1 MSTRILT
8 MSRAG
13 REALDWEME
22 RRDEIFCLGE
32 DIFKFGG
39 IFGTMDGFGAK
50 YGPER
55 VISTPISE
63 TGFIGMAA
71 GAAMEGM
78 HPVID
83 LAYIDFIGVCYNVLL
98 NTASKA
104 HYMSGGAVKV
114 PMTLLIGTGGGY
126 NNAAQHSQCLHATV
140 AHIPGVKVVYP
151 SNAYDAKGMLHTA
164 LRDDNFTIFLT
175 HKATAGVGWMGTPI
189 KTTLAE
195 VPAEDYTVPFGKV
208 KIYRE
213 GSDVTLIGLGMSVHE
228 CLKAA
233 DALAADGI
241 SAQVVDLRSLV
252 PLDRDGIMEAVGKTG
267 RLVVT
272 DEDYLSYGVS
282 GEILA
287 TIFERDPS
295 ILKKPPIRVTM
306 PDIPIPFSRPLE
318 QAILP
323 LAGRIADAARKLMA

>member
-1 MSTRILT
+1 MSRILT
-8 MSRAG
+8 MARAG

-22 RRDEIFCLGE
+22 RRDEIFVLGE
-32 DIFKFGG
+32 DVYNFGG
-39 IFGTMDGFGAK
+39 IFGTADGFGAK

-55 VISTPISE
+55 VINTPISE

-71 GAAMEGM
+71 GAAMAGM

-98 NTASKA
+98 NTASKT
-104 HYMSGGAVKV
+104 HYMSAGQVKV
-114 PMTLLIGTGGGY
+114 PMTLMIGTGGGY

-151 SNAYDAKGMLHTA
+151 SNAYDAKGMMHAA
-164 LRDDNFTIFLT
+164 LRDPNFVIYLT
-175 HKATAGVGWMGTPI
+175 HKGTAGVGWMGTPL
-189 KTTLAE
+189 KTTLSE
-195 VPAEDYTVPFGKV
+195 VPEEPYTVPFGK
-208 KIYRE
+208 IAITRE

-233 DALAADGI
+233 DELAKDGI
-241 SAQVVDLRSLV
+241 SAQVVDLRSLA
-252 PLDRDGIMEAVGKTG
+252 PLDRDGIFAAVKKTG
-267 RLVVT
+267 RMIVT

-282 GEILA
+282 GEVIA
-287 TIFERDPS
+287 SVVERDPTVLRAAPVR
-295 ILKKPPIRVTM
+295 ICT
-306 PDIPIPFSRPLE
+306 PDIPIPFARPME

-323 LAGRIADAARKLMA
+323 LAAKIADAARKMVK

>member
-1 MSTRILT
+1 MSNRILT

-32 DIFKFGG
+32 DVYNFGG

-55 VISTPISE
+55 VINTPISE

-71 GAAMEGM
+71 GAAMAGM

-98 NTASKA
+98 NTASKT
-104 HYMSGGAVKV
+104 HYMSGGNVKV

-140 AHIPGVKVVYP
+140 AHIPGAKVVYP
-151 SNAYDAKGMLHTA
+151 SNAYDAKGMLHSA
-164 LRDDNFTIFLT
+164 LRDENFVIFLT
-175 HKATAGVGWMGTPI
+175 HKGTAGVGWMGTPI
-189 KTTLAE
+189 KTTMNE
-195 VPAEDYTVPFGKV
+195 VPVDDYTVPFGKV
-208 KIYRE
+208 AIPRD
-213 GSDVTLIGLGMSVHE
+213 GSDVSLVSLGMGVHE
-228 CLKAA
+228 SLKAA
-233 DALAADGI
+233 EELAKDGI

-252 PLDRDGIMEAVGKTG
+252 PLDREGLLSAVSKTG
-267 RLVVT
+267 RLVVV

-282 GEILA
+282 GEVIASIVEMDA
-287 TIFERDPS
+287 TV
-295 ILKKPPIRVTM
+295 LKKSPRRVCM
-306 PDIPIPFSRPLE
+306 PDIPIPYSRVME
-318 QAILP
+318 EAILP
-323 LAGRIADAARKLMA
+323 TAGRIADAARSLM

>member
-1 MSTRILT
+1 MSRILT
-8 MSRAG
+8 MARAG

-22 RRDEIFCLGE
+22 RRPEIVCLGE
-32 DIFKFGG
+32 DVFKMGG

-71 GAAMEGM
+71 GAAMAGM
-78 HPVID
+78 HPVVD

-98 NTASKA
+98 NCASKT

-164 LRDDNFTIFLT
+164 LRDDNFVIYLT
-175 HKATAGVGWMGTPI
+175 HKGTAGVGWMGPPI
-189 KTTLAE
+189 PTTLAE
-195 VPAEDYTVPFGKV
+195 VPEEPYTVPFGRVKV
-208 KIYRE
+208 YRE
-213 GSDVTLIGLGMSVHE
+213 GTDVTVTGLGMSVHE
-228 CLKAA
+228 ALKAA
-233 DALAADGI
+233 AELEKEGI
-241 SAQVVDLRSLV
+241 SVEVVDLRSLV
-252 PLDRDGIMEAVGKTG
+252 PLDREGIMESVAKTG

-282 GEILA
+282 GEVIA
-287 TIFERDPS
+287 TVAERDPGVF
-295 ILKKPPIRVTM
+295 KKPPVRVTM

-318 QAILP
+318 QAVLP
-323 LAGRIADAARKLMA
+323 LAGRIADAVRRLMS

>member
-1 MSTRILT
+1 MSARILT

-22 RRDEIFCLGE
+22 RRDDIFCLGE
-32 DIFKFGG
+32 DVYKFGG

-98 NTASKA
+98 NTASKT

-189 KTTLAE
+189 KTTLSE
-195 VPAEDYTVPFGKV
+195 VPLEDYTVPFGKV

-213 GSDVTLIGLGMSVHE
+213 GTDVTLIGLGMSVHE

-233 DALAADGI
+233 DDLAKDGI

-252 PLDRDGIMEAVGKTG
+252 PLDRDGIMAAVAQTG

-287 TIFERDPS
+287 TIFERDPT
-295 ILKKPPIRVTM
+295 ILKKPPIRVAM
-306 PDIPIPFSRPLE
+306 PDIPIPFSRPME
-318 QAILP
+318 QAVLP
-323 LAGRIADAARKLMA
+323 LAEKIAKQARKLMA

>member
-1 MSTRILT
+1 MSDRILT

-22 RRDEIFCLGE
+22 RRPEIFCMGE
-32 DIFKFGG
+32 DVFKFGG

-63 TGFIGMAA
+63 TGFIGMAV
-71 GAAMEGM
+71 GAAMAGM
-78 HPVID
+78 HPVVD

-98 NTASKA
+98 NTASKT

-140 AHIPGVKVVYP
+140 AHIPGAKVVYP

-164 LRDDNFTIFLT
+164 LRDENFVIFLT
-175 HKATAGVGWMGTPI
+175 HKGTAGVGWMGTPI
-189 KTTLAE
+189 RTTLSE
-195 VPAEDYTVPFGKV
+195 VPIEPYTVPFGKV
-208 KIYRE
+208 RICRA
-213 GSDVTLIGLGMSVHE
+213 GTDVTITGLGMSVHE
-228 CLKAA
+228 ALKAA
-233 DALAADGI
+233 DALEKDGI
-241 SAQVVDLRSLV
+241 SAEVVDLRSLS
-252 PLDRDGIMEAVGKTG
+252 PLDRDGILESVAKTG

-272 DEDYLSYGVS
+272 DEDYLSFGVS
-282 GEILA
+282 GEVIA
-287 TIFERDPS
+287 TVVERDLS
-295 ILKKPPIRVTM
+295 ALRKPPIRVTT

-323 LAGRIADAARKLMA
+323 LAGRIAEAARRLMA